1 MRRHFTRITK
11 FDVFT
16 AISLIAL
23 FFVILSG
30 IIAPKSEGELDEV
43 IITVRA
49 EGVSTAL
56 AEELSGAELFWL
68 EDKYELTSVSAV
80 TDEARILISSGGML
94 YEAKSLT
101 KKTVTLTL
109 SAKGTHSE
117 AGFLIGKI
125 RFLAPNM
132 DVKIASLSTEVSVK
146 ILSIDKNAPTF
157 GE

>member
-68 EDKYELTSVSAV
+68 EDKYTGWIKNLSPQGS
-80 TDEARILISSGGML
+80 M
-94 YEAKSLT
+94 KSLT
-101 KKTVTLTL
+101 AVSMKPIKAITVWR
-109 SAKGTHSE
+109 SN
-117 AGFLIGKI
+117 FIPKI
-125 RFLAPNM
+125 RERFYEQRCFRAEM
-132 DVKIASLSTEVSVK
+132 
-146 ILSIDKNAPTF
+146 SIV
-157 GE
+157 